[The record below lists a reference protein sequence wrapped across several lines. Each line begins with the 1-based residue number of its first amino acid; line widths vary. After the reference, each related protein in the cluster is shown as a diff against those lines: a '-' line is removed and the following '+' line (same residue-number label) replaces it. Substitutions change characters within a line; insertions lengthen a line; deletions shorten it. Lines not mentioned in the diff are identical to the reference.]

1 VIRVA
6 KKTMMAVIEILIAL
20 SKWFDFILIVV
31 HPRFLG
37 IFKEISDKILDFPLE
52 GYNNNT
58 NFSIN

>member
-1 VIRVA
+1 
-6 KKTMMAVIEILIAL
+6 MMAVIEILIAL
-20 SKWFDFILIVV
+20 SKWFDFILIIV